1 MKILITGITG
11 LFGSYLAREFS
22 ELGEISGLIR
32 HSSSKRLTE
41 NMESDVHW
49 LEGDLADI
57 DSLEAALQGID
68 LVIHAAGMVSFD
80 SKDES
85 MLYQTNVKGTANLV
99 NAMLLVGVKKLVHVS
114 SVAAIGRSQE
124 LLVIDENFKWTESP
138 LNTIYGNSK
147 YYGELEAW
155 RGEQEGLTL
164 LVVNPSILLGK
175 IADDR
180 SSTDIYHYVLE
191 ENRYYPS
198 GNVNYI
204 DVRDAAKIT
213 RLLVEKNKWGE
224 RFILNKEDIPYQ
236 KFFQIMGD
244 QFGKKAPNKAINP
257 VLLNLVVIFNG
268 IFRKLG
274 LSKSPLNKKTALIS
288 KQKTFFENKKTREL
302 LNFQYL
308 SLEDTF
314 SWAK

>member
-11 LFGSYLAREFS
+11 LFGSYLAKEFS

-32 HSSSKRLTE
+32 NSSSKRLTE
-41 NMESDVHW
+41 SLESNVQW
-49 LEGDLADI
+49 LEGDLEDI
-57 DSLEAALQGID
+57 DSLEAALKGID

-80 SKDES
+80 SKDEA

-99 NAMLLVGVKKLVHVS
+99 NAMLFAGVKKLVHIS

-124 LLVIDENFKWTESP
+124 QLIIDENFKWTESP
-138 LNTIYGNSK
+138 LNTIYANSK

-155 RGEQEGLTL
+155 RGEQEGLDL

-198 GNVNYI
+198 GNINYI
-204 DVRDAAKIT
+204 DVRDAARIT
-213 RLLVEKNKWGE
+213 KLLVEKNKWGE
-224 RFILNKEDIPYQ
+224 RFILNKEAIPYQ
-236 KFFQIMGD
+236 KFFQIMGE
-244 QFGKKAPNKAINP
+244 QFGKKAPKKAVNP
-257 VLLNLVVIFNG
+257 VLLNLVVFFNG

-288 KQKTFFENKKTREL
+288 KQKTVFENKKTQDL
-302 LNFQYL
+302 LNFEYF

-314 SWAK
+314 RWAR

>member
-11 LFGSYLAREFS
+11 LFGSYLAKEFS
-22 ELGEISGLIR
+22 ELGEISGLVR
-32 HSSSKRLTE
+32 RSSSKRLTE
-41 NMESDVHW
+41 SLESNIHW

-80 SKDES
+80 SKDETS
-85 MLYQTNVKGTANLV
+85 LYQTNVKGTANLV
-99 NAMLLVGVKKLVHVS
+99 NAMLLAGVKKLVHIS

-124 LLVIDENFKWTESP
+124 HLFIDENFKWTESP
-138 LNTIYGNSK
+138 LNTVYANSK

-198 GNVNYI
+198 GNINYI

-213 RLLVEKNKWGE
+213 KLLVEKNKWGE
-224 RFILNKEDIPYQ
+224 RFILNKESIPYQ
-236 KFFQIMGD
+236 KFFQIMGVE
-244 QFGKKAPNKAINP
+244 FGKKAPYKALNP
-257 VLLNLVVIFNG
+257 FLLHLVVFFNG

-288 KQKTFFENKKTREL
+288 KQKTVFENKKAQDL
-302 LNFQYL
+302 LNFEYF

-314 SWAK
+314 RWAR